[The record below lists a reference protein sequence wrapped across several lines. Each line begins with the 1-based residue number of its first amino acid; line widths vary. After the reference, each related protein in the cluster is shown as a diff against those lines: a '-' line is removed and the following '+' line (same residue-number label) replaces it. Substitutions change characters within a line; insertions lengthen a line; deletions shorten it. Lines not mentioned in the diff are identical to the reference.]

1 MTATATGQSEFGRL
15 LAGGCYVLRDVQ
27 RLAGVPKAVSRRFV
41 RDYKGELGL
50 WGGGHQ
56 RLGGLY
62 YVTFRDLMELRVIN
76 AFRSVGLR
84 WPVIVRTA
92 VYGRDRFGTDY
103 PFSDR
108 RFQTDGRDVFDRG
121 VLGLEHIVKA
131 PVAHPRAIFDRGVVW
146 LEQVSGNGQLAFDEV
161 IGPSLFEP
169 LDYLD
174 DAPVRWYP
182 AEEWGESGIGRSV
195 VVDPKLSFGA
205 PVVTDRYVPTQTLY
219 WNFIAEGRNAELVA
233 RSYEISV
240 DAVERAVA
248 FERRLHAGSR
258 FG

>member
-1 MTATATGQSEFGRL
+1 MMATATGQREFSRL
-15 LAGGCYVLRDVQ
+15 VVGGCYVLRDVR
-27 RLAGVPKAVSRRFV
+27 RLAGVPEAVSRRFV
-41 RDYKGELGL
+41 RDYKGERGL
-50 WGGGHQ
+50 WGGGNQ
-56 RLGGLY
+56 RLGVRY

-76 AFRSVGLR
+76 AFRSVGLH
-84 WPVIVRTA
+84 WPVIVRA
-92 VYGRDRFGTDY
+92 AIYGRDRFGTDY

-108 RFQTDGRDVFDRG
+108 RFQTDGREVFDRG
-121 VLGLEHIVKA
+121 GEGPD
-131 PVAHPRAIFDRGVVW
+131 PVALAAAVHAHSVSDRGVMW

-219 WNFIAEGRNAELVA
+219 WNFIAEGQNAELVA
-233 RSYEISV
+233 RSYQISV

-248 FERRLHAGSR
+248 FEEAAACR
-258 FG
+258 